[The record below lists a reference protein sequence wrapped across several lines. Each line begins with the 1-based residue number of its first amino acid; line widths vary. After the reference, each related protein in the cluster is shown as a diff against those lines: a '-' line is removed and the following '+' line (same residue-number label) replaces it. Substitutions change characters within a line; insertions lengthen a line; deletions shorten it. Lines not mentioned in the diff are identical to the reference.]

1 MHRPSKRSRREQRRL
16 EMPTLRLTACERRRH
31 HLRQPHDLRG
41 PQVRGRYRDVPRAS
55 MGPRPLEIDARQDRR
70 QSLHAV
76 LDDV

>member
-1 MHRPSKRSRREQRRL
+1 MNRSSERSRREHRRL
-16 EMPTLRLTACERRRH
+16 EMPTLRLTASERRRH

-76 LDDV
+76 LGDV